1 MKTIYLLFVDVRNV
15 IGGESE
21 ITPNQL
27 DGAPEA
33 LSQFDFEDRADAT
46 RSMDLL
52 LKHFLGGRQ
61 GAVTNLQNGE
71 LVMVESAT
79 VYEAAQGD
87 DGNIDY
93 DSLRKVS
100 HGYVGARLFHGGFIS
115 CYEMIARYLRE
126 YLRIH
131 GHDADTEQI
140 QIDGIDSLESGDSK
154 YGLDTLRSQVRVTL
168 LKNGEPWKYTIGV
181 WQHFHNGYFPCFDNM
196 EDTVE

>member
-33 LSQFDFEDRADAT
+33 LFRFDTKALSRFDFEDRADAI

-71 LVMVESAT
+71 LVMVEGAT

-93 DSLRKVS
+93 ESLRKVS

-126 YLRIH
+126 YLRI
-131 GHDADTEQI
+131 
-140 QIDGIDSLESGDSK
+140 QIDGIDSLESGESK

-196 EDTVE
+196 EDAVE